1 MKLTWFGGTT
11 LRLHIGGQILV
22 MDAGGAP
29 SNIDRA
35 ELVSGADSVFEL
47 TGPGLPAIEA
57 SSWKPR
63 RVRPLDEETPLP
75 VELLRAADDAVL
87 VDATGEPPLLVASGA
102 FPPLGRWAS
111 EAVIVLFGSASSMI
125 AAGKELLANSSPRL
139 IALAASDADID
150 LAIAALRDLLDGTSL
165 VSLEAGLALEI

>member
-29 SNIDRA
+29 SNIDPA
-35 ELVSGADSVFEL
+35 ELVSGADAVFEL
-47 TGPGLPAIEA
+47 TGPRIPAIDA

-63 RVRPLDEETPLP
+63 RVRPLDAETLPP
-75 VELLRAADDAVL
+75 VELLRAADNTVL

-102 FPPLGRWAS
+102 LPPLGRWAG
-111 EAVIVLFGSASSMI
+111 EAVVVLFGPASAI
-125 AAGKELLANSSPRL
+125 IEAGKDLLADSSPRL
-139 IALAASDADID
+139 IALAAQDVDID
-150 LAIAALRDLLDGTSL
+150 VVIDAMRDLLDRTSL